1 MSPFQDARYGGSVFS
16 KVHVHINPIYNVEL
30 AT

>member
-1 MSPFQDARYGGSVFS
+1 MSPFQDARYGGSFFS
-16 KVHVHINPIYNVEL
+16 KIHTNPIYNVEL